1 MRCHYLSDL
10 HLERQDFHWTLPR
23 GDVLLIAGDLC
34 HARCLAP
41 EARDRYSADQRA
53 RALRFVDAA
62 RANFAHVVLVA
73 GNHEHY
79 DGVFDS
85 TAALLKRHLP
95 GIIVLDDDAV
105 TLGGVHFFGATLWTD
120 FEGRSQTAMDRV
132 RRRCGE
138 FFFVKK
144 EQRGNDGSVSLGK
157 FQPADALAAFD
168 RAWDGLWRHLS
179 AVEGRP
185 TVVVTHHAPS
195 LHGLNAEHA
204 GNGLDAAFASDLDRH
219 IADAKNI
226 PVWIHGHTHVRRT
239 YRIGDTV
246 VRANCRGFD
255 GKDASARTFR
265 PDVYFDID
273 A

>member
-23 GDVLLIAGDLC
+23 GDVLIIAGDLC
-34 HARCLAP
+34 HARCLVP

-53 RALRFVDAA
+53 RVLRFAEAA
-62 RANFAHVVLVA
+62 RANFAHVLLVA

-79 DGVFDS
+79 DGVFDG

-95 GIIVLDDDAV
+95 GVIVLDDNAV
-105 TLGGVHFFGATLWTD
+105 TLDGVHFFGATLWTN
-120 FEGRSQTAMDRV
+120 FESRSQAAMDRV

-138 FFFVKK
+138 FFFVRK
-144 EQRGNDGSVSLGK
+144 EQHGNDGSVSLGK
-157 FQPADALAAFD
+157 FRPENALAAFE
-168 RAWDGLWRHLS
+168 RAWDALQRHLS
-179 AVEGRP
+179 ANETRP
-185 TVVVTHHAPS
+185 TIVITHHAPS
-195 LHGLNAEHA
+195 RRGLNADHA
-204 GNGLDAAFASDLDRH
+204 GNGLDAAFASDLDRR
-219 IADAKNI
+219 IAGAKNI

-255 GKDASARTFR
+255 GKDASARAFK
-265 PDVYFDID
+265 PDVYFDIT